1 MSKTRVFIRLVF
13 NFGLV
18 MLCGASCQPNTC
30 DNGADTYHNLELSS
44 DWIDAGDEQIALKL
58 TWDEGRTLG
67 DDYFRSAEFTRSACQ
82 EDLASCPMHI
92 ASLRGSRV
100 GQLCLWRA
108 SDPERQCVAN
118 YEKLI
123 LTGTREYT
131 AFFPNSVRELFADD
145 AFGVYLV
152 ILPDRRSYTN
162 CNHAGMDDRYL
173 LQATIRLDGEGN
185 MRNKTL
191 VETVMR
197 GPA

>member
-1 MSKTRVFIRLVF
+1 MSTTRMFFRLIF
-13 NFGLV
+13 TFGLV
-18 MLCGASCQPNTC
+18 MLCGAFCQPNTC
-30 DNGADTYHNLELSS
+30 DNGADTYNNPALSS

-67 DDYFRSAEFTRSACQ
+67 DDYFRSAEFTWSACQ
-82 EDLASCPMHI
+82 VDRASCPMHI
-92 ASLRGSRV
+92 TSLRASQF

-108 SDPERQCVAN
+108 HDPERQCVAN
-118 YEKLI
+118 YDKLM

-131 AFFPNSVRELFADD
+131 AFFPKSVRELFADD

-152 ILPDRRSYTN
+152 ILPDRRGYTN
-162 CNHAGMDDRYL
+162 CNHAGMDDLFL

-185 MRNKTL
+185 VRDTTL
-191 VETVMR
+191 VETVSR